1 MPKRVAVLL
10 SGCGLF
16 DGSDIHAAVLTLL
29 ALDRAGAE
37 AICTAPNRPQHHVLN
52 HLNQEEMDEQRN
64 VLVESAR
71 IALGNICDLKHLHAN
86 QLDALIIPGGFGAAK
101 HLCDFALKGPD
112 AKVDPQVERLL
123 QALLANSNPIAAT
136 GIAAATLVK
145 ALAGHAIEVTTGDD
159 AATAAAIETMGGRH
173 RLCPN
178 DQVHVD
184 VTHKIVTTPAHNRG
198 AGIKEVMQAIELLV
212 ENVLGLIK

>member
-10 SGCGLF
+10 SGCGVF

-37 AICTAPNRPQHHVLN
+37 AVCTAPNRPQHHVLN

-71 IALGNICDLKHLHAN
+71 IALGDICDLAHLHAN
-86 QLDALIIPGGFGAAK
+86 HLDAVIIPGGFGSAK
-101 HLCDFALKGPD
+101 NLSDFALAGPD
-112 AKVDPQVERLL
+112 AQIEPQVERLL
-123 QALLANSNPIAAT
+123 KAMFGGGKPMAAT

-145 ALAGHAIEVTTGDD
+145 ALAGQNIEVTMGDD
-159 AATAAAIETMGGRH
+159 PATAAAIETMGGRH

-178 DQVHVD
+178 DRVHVD
-184 VTHKIVTTPAHNRG
+184 TTHKIITTPAYTLES
-198 AGIKEVMQAIELLV
+198 GIKEVMKAIELLV
-212 ENVLGLIK
+212 ENILDLIK